1 MRDSA
6 YPIPTTAPVTL
17 STAHVRVQSAP
28 TAPAA
33 ALRSRI
39 VRRSV
44 MFRATAFAVAA
55 LLVTTATTVMQPLAR
70 ADEVSPTGKGIAG
83 GALLGA
89 EAVTIVESLAD
100 VRAGWAYAVGG
111 IVGAGGGAV
120 GGYFVEQG
128 SNDGRAPV
136 YLLAGGLALVIP
148 AIVLTLNATRYRPEA
163 GATDDHVPTGPA
175 AEPGV
180 PGAGVVG
187 TPPDAPPPAAAPA
200 PAPAP
205 PADTAPPP
213 PATPGSPPPAVPP
226 PQSLLDMRP
235 GQVRMGVPV
244 PDVRPVFSVAQQ
256 RQYGMRAETELRV
269 PVLHVTF

>member
-1 MRDSA
+1 M
-6 YPIPTTAPVTL
+6 IPTV
-17 STAHVRVQSAP
+17 SMD
-28 TAPAA
+28 A

-39 VRRSV
+39 ARRS
-44 MFRATAFAVAA
+44 MTFRVTAFAVATFVGMA
-55 LLVTTATTVMQPLAR
+55 AMPPIAH

-100 VRAGWAYAVGG
+100 VHAGWAYAVGG

-136 YLLAGGLALVIP
+136 YMLAGGLALVIP

-163 GATDDHVPTGPA
+163 GATDDHVPTAPA

-180 PGAGVVG
+180 PGAGVVE
-187 TPPDAPPPAAAPA
+187 PPPGASPPAAAPA
-200 PAPAP
+200 PASAP
-205 PADTAPPP
+205 PADTAPPA
-213 PATPGSPPPAVPP
+213 PATPSAPPPAPP

-244 PDVRPVFSVAQQ
+244 PDVRPVFSMAQQ